1 MTALPPRRPTS
12 RQASAAVLQLLV
24 LLGTASV
31 LRAGPEATPT
41 AVGRD
46 WRPTAEAVDAAF
58 DAALS
63 AAGITPAPASDDG
76 EFLRRV
82 RLDLTGTLPTAQEA
96 REFLA
101 DRTPGKRER
110 KVEALLASDDYAS
123 FWSHWWYRVLTGLTP
138 GASMQRGQAD
148 NGGALLRGPATE
160 TFQSWLLEQV
170 RSNRPYDA
178 FVHDLLTATGRTN
191 ANGATGFYARWEGKP
206 NELAGAVSKTFL
218 GVKIQ
223 CAQCHDHMYE
233 PTWKQK
239 DFQGMASFF
248 VLSMPR
254 PVPEYQQAYREIE
267 RAREAR
273 QKERTAGGEP
283 AMEGGEAQPKARQ
296 QRAEASE
303 ALGMTPAEKRQAQ
316 ANPRVVDIVDLDP
329 RLLQLPPRRADNDK
343 LNEVMAERRALASVT
358 PKAWMGPALAD
369 LPGLS
374 RREMLARWVTAPT
387 NPYFATAIANRMVG
401 HLFGRGI
408 VNPIDDFTSMN
419 PPSHPEVL
427 ERLAADLKANGYDL
441 KRLLRIL
448 VNTRAYQ
455 RTSHWEGAHEPD
467 PQLFARGA
475 VKSLSSEQMF
485 EALMTA
491 TGGDVLV
498 EAANRRTRGAL
509 AGKARELGF
518 AAFSFVFEDDE
529 GAEAEDFA
537 GNIPQGLFLLNGRLL
552 QSALT
557 AVPGTT
563 LTRALAEHDDDKER
577 LEALWLA
584 AYTRLPTADERRTA
598 LSFVRRGT
606 DDRSGGQALFWALLN
621 SADFMSTPSAVAA
634 RQPRRP
640 PRRRP

>member
-1 MTALPPRRPTS
+1 MPALRDRHASVQRTA
-12 RQASAAVLQLLV
+12 AAGLLLLV
-24 LLGTASV
+24 LLGTATV
-31 LRAGPEATPT
+31 LRAGPQDPAAPP
-41 AVGRD
+41 APAAAPARD

-63 AAGITPAPASDDG
+63 AAGVTPAGPSDDG

-96 REFLA
+96 RAFLA
-101 DRTPGKRER
+101 DATPGKRER
-110 KVEALLASDDYAS
+110 KVEELLASDDYATA
-123 FWSHWWYRVLTGLTP
+123 WSHWWYRVLTGLTP
-138 GASMQRGQAD
+138 GATMQRGQAD
-148 NGGALLRGPATE
+148 NGGALLRGPAND
-160 TFQSWLLEQV
+160 TFQAWLLEQV
-170 RSNRPYDA
+170 RANRPYDA

-248 VLSMPR
+248 VLSLPR
-254 PVPEYQQAYREIE
+254 PVPEYQQAYRDLEK
-267 RAREAR
+267 AREAR
-273 QKERTAGGEP
+273 MKEREAMGEQ
-283 AMEGGEAQPKARQ
+283 AMEGQPGPARQ
-296 QRAEASE
+296 QRQEAGD
-303 ALGMTPAEKRQAQ
+303 ALGMTPAQLREVL
-316 ANPRVVDIVDLDP
+316 ANRNVMDIVDLDP
-329 RLLQLPPRRADNDK
+329 RLLNLPPRRPDN
-343 LNEVMAERRALASVT
+343 EQAAERAALARIT

-374 RREMLARWVTAPT
+374 RREMLARWVTSPA
-387 NPYFATAIANRMVG
+387 NPYFAPAIANRMLG
-401 HLFGRGI
+401 HLFGRGL

-427 ERLAADLKANGYDL
+427 ERLASDLKANGYDL

-455 RTSHWEGAHEPD
+455 RTSRWAGAPEPD
-467 PQLFARGA
+467 PQLFARGP
-475 VKSLSSEQMF
+475 VKSLSSEQLF

-491 TGGDVLV
+491 TGGDALV
-498 EAANRRTRGAL
+498 EAANRRARGPL
-509 AGKARELGF
+509 AGRARELGF

-529 GAEAEDFA
+529 GAEADDFA
-537 GNIPQGLFLLNGRLL
+537 GSVPQGLFLLNGRLL
-552 QSALT
+552 QAALT
-557 AVPGTT
+557 TLPGTT
-563 LTRALAEHDDDKER
+563 LTRALADHDDDKER
-577 LEALWLA
+577 LDALWLA

-598 LSFVRRGT
+598 LAFVRRGK
-606 DDRSGGQALFWALLN
+606 DDKAGWQDLFWVLLN
-621 SADFMSTPSAVAA
+621 SAEFMSNH
-634 RQPRRP
+634 
-640 PRRRP
+640 